1 LGTAVYAVASGV
13 VESAEWSG
21 EAGRMV
27 RIRHAGGYETAYLH
41 LSSFGPGI
49 RPGVRV
55 DQSQL
60 IGRVGQT
67 GTATGPHLDY
77 RVIRN
82 GRYVNPIAEMAKMP
96 PGEPI
101 APDRLEAFRLQRDQT
116 LSELASRLASPLDNG
131 LPSVTP

>member
-1 LGTAVYAVASGV
+1 MDYGAPFGTPVYAVASGV
-13 VESAEWSG
+13 VESAAWSG

-55 DQSQL
+55 DQGQL

-77 RVIRN
+77 RIIKN
-82 GRYVNPIAEMAKMP
+82 GRYVNPIAEMAQDATGRANRRGSARRIP
-96 PGEPI
+96 
-101 APDRLEAFRLQRDQT
+101 ALAARLGR
-116 LSELASRLASPLDNG
+116 
-131 LPSVTP
+131 